1 MGSQRVL
8 DLGRRDVLAA
18 PSNHLLVATGQKD
31 VAVTIDRAGV
41 AGAQPAVAQRL
52 PGDLGGLPVS
62 RRDHRISKPQLPN
75 LAVRCIGAI
84 WSDNAQVIRKG
95 SRDRLPWAPD
105 ASPLGAR
112 GRALDAAEGILA
124 QPVAG
129 DDPDAKAPL
138 ELRTLPRIRTGSGVD
153 RAQRRLDPVGLWL
166 LGDEVEHGADHV
178 YRRDVQVARLLPE
191 GRGMKFR
198 RQRESEP
205 VSQRAHQRVGLG
217 IDVEEWEARPQ
228 ALSLPLP
235 PPLAGEGR
243 GGGQSNP
250 GRK

>member
-8 DLGRRDVLAA
+8 DFGRRDVVAT
-18 PSNHLLVATGQKD
+18 PSNHVLVATGQKD
-31 VAVTIDRAGV
+31 VAVTIDGAGV
-41 AGAQPAVAQRL
+41 AGAQPAVAQGL
-52 PGDLGGLPVS
+52 PGDLGGLPVP
-62 RRDHRISKPQLPN
+62 RHDHRISKAQLTN
-75 LAVRCIGAI
+75 LAFRGIGAI
-84 WSDNAQVIRKG
+84 WSDNAQFIRKG

-105 ASPLGAR
+105 ASPLAAR

-124 QPVAG
+124 QPIAG
-129 DDPDAKAPL
+129 DDPDAKARL
-138 ELRTLPRIRTGSGVD
+138 ERRTLLRIRTGSGVD
-153 RAQRRLDPVGLWL
+153 RAQRRLDPGGLWL
-166 LGDEVEHGADHV
+166 RGDEVEHGANHV
-178 YRRDVQVARLLPE
+178 YRRDVQGARLLPE

-217 IDVEEWEARPQ
+217 IDVEERKARPQ
-228 ALSLPLP
+228 TLSLSLR